1 MSAGYSPEEKAGI
14 LKQHFVERRSL
25 SAVCEEYG
33 IEPKVFRKWKDVL
46 FENSAFVFRQFP
58 QDGTDYFQNYDFVV
72 NWFSEIFRGK
82 TLGVLGVKTGEI
94 RRVCS
99 FKPSEISVSAGIMD
113 VIFEDTAAKAYHL
126 EEQRDMTEDDFYRFA
141 SQHFSAAR
149 EWKDS
154 ITDIIL
160 VSGSPYAGK
169 KEIRTASG
177 TYAPLI
183 VDLTERDGPERLEKI
198 REAADKGDLSLLPE
212 LVFLPLYGKEKGEK
226 QVRFVKK
233 VIRYET
239 ELYRQEK
246 MPVPLI
252 AATLIMANKLID
264 KAAFHELWEEVK
276 MLNILKFAHEKG
288 AEEGEEK
295 GRKEGKEEGLQ
306 TAREMVI
313 ETLQESLGI
322 VPGYIADGV
331 RSLSH
336 PDVKGLLRQAF
347 RCKEI
352 SEFEKMLR
360 LATKQAAS

>member
-33 IEPKVFRKWKDVL
+33 IEPKVFRKWKEVL
-46 FENSAFVFRQFP
+46 FENSALIFRQYP

-82 TLGVLGVKTGEI
+82 TLEVLGIETGEI

-99 FKPSEISVSAGIMD
+99 FKPSEISASAGIMD
-113 VIFEDTAAKAYHL
+113 VIFEDTAAKAYHI

-160 VSGSPYAGK
+160 TSGRPYSGK

-177 TYAPLI
+177 TYAPVI
-183 VDLTERDGPERLEKI
+183 IDLTERDGPERLEEI
-198 REAADKGDLSLLPE
+198 REAANRGDLSLLPE

-226 QVRFVKK
+226 QVRFVKE

-239 ELYRQEK
+239 GLYKEDK

-264 KAAFHELWEEVK
+264 KAAFYEEVK
-276 MLNILKFAHEKG
+276 MLNILRFAHEKG
-288 AEEGEEK
+288 IEDGKEQWK
-295 GRKEGKEEGLQ
+295 KEGILEN
-306 TAREMVI
+306 AREMVM
-313 ETLQESLGI
+313 EALEESVGI

-331 RSLSH
+331 MSVSR
-336 PDVKGLLRQAF
+336 PDVLKGLLRQAVK
-347 RCKEI
+347 CKEI
-352 SEFEKMLR
+352 GEFEKMLK
-360 LATKQAAS
+360 LATKQAAG